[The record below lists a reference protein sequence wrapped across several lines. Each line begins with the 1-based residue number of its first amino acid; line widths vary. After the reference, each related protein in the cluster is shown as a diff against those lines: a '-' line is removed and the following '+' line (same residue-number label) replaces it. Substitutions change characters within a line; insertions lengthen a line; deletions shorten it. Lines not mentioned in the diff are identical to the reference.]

1 MQSENH
7 YTETDLGNVAPNPR
21 GNFDSTAKYEYL
33 DLVSMQG
40 GSYLCIAELGQ
51 TITGIAPEA
60 GKNTEHWQCV
70 AIPGNM
76 TPEYTDAYGKVVR
89 LAREVEQD
97 AAKVAEDKQSVTQ
110 METNAR
116 QLKEQAEESARQAEN
131 SKDSAAG
138 SAREAKK
145 AEESARQA
153 ENNVRTLVNGFDTH
167 VEEKTTEATQVIAE
181 TKDDAIQAIGRQEAA
196 SVQAVKDQ
204 TTTYITEQKNLAK
217 QELDKKVEQFGI
229 DVNAI
234 KAEVSEE
241 GQKQITNVQGATT
254 AELAKITEKG
264 TEQTEAVAKEGT
276 KQVQAV
282 QAAAQEI
289 VADREQIN
297 TNKEGIAQLKEDIAI
312 LEAWNKQLQDALI
325 SQKTTTTNNNIKVTN
340 SAKLPIVKLSVFGK
354 SEQNGVPTT
363 ENPVPIVSA
372 GESGNIGVKIT
383 GKNLINVS
391 EDAISSNCDAGSYTI
406 KNGVI
411 AFNTVNNWGGD
422 FLYFND
428 IDVSKDKELVFRMEA
443 TLPEKQDTET
453 DGAKIL
459 FKAYNKSGEEIKDSE
474 SAISNDTRK
483 MAYNDYY
490 KGLTYYKRGSNI
502 SVEFSSMVARI
513 KVGVCFL
520 DSIAGKAV
528 TIRDYQA
535 EYGTTSTAYEPYK
548 EQTIA
553 LQTPNGLL
561 GLKVNSGGNYTD
573 STGQQWICDE
583 IDLARGKYVQRIRK
597 IVLDGN
603 IDTKHVGQHEN
614 GTKYLGIIL
623 QEKDYTLKAS
633 NMLCTRY
640 IRAEWTNENGYVYSA
655 KKDTVIITDN
665 RFTDVET
672 TKKIIGEEKPVI
684 IYPLL
689 TPIETD
695 LPPETI
701 AAFKRLRTNY
711 PNTIISNNA
720 DAEMELTYIA
730 DTKLYVKKELEKI
743 VSAQI
748 QDIANL
754 LSLMPLET
762 QAGMIETDVNNILEN
777 VEEMKYE

>member
-1 MQSENH
+1 M
-7 YTETDLGNVAPNPR
+7 
-21 GNFDSTAKYEYL
+21 
-33 DLVSMQG
+33 
-40 GSYLCIAELGQ
+40 
-51 TITGIAPEA
+51 
-60 GKNTEHWQCV
+60 
-70 AIPGNM
+70 
-76 TPEYTDAYGKVVR
+76 
-89 LAREVEQD
+89 
-97 AAKVAEDKQSVTQ
+97 
-110 METNAR
+110 
-116 QLKEQAEESARQAEN
+116 
-131 SKDSAAG
+131 
-138 SAREAKK
+138 
-145 AEESARQA
+145 
-153 ENNVRTLVNGFDTH
+153 
-167 VEEKTTEATQVIAE
+167 
-181 TKDDAIQAIGRQEAA
+181 
-196 SVQAVKDQ
+196 
-204 TTTYITEQKNLAK
+204 
-217 QELDKKVEQFGI
+217 
-229 DVNAI
+229 
-234 KAEVSEE
+234 
-241 GQKQITNVQGATT
+241 
-254 AELAKITEKG
+254 
-264 TEQTEAVAKEGT
+264 
-276 KQVQAV
+276 
-282 QAAAQEI
+282 
-289 VADREQIN
+289 
-297 TNKEGIAQLKEDIAI
+297 
-312 LEAWNKQLQDALI
+312 
-325 SQKTTTTNNNIKVTN
+325 
-340 SAKLPIVKLSVFGK
+340 
-354 SEQNGVPTT
+354 PTT

-474 SAISNDTRK
+474 SAISNDTWK

-520 DSIAGKAV
+520 DSIVGKAV

-720 DAEMELTYIA
+720 DAGMELTYTVDTQSYVDSKIA
-730 DTKLYVKKELEKI
+730 EINMQVVNTQK
-743 VSAQI
+743 Q
-748 QDIANL
+748 L
-754 LSLMPLET
+754 LQERS
-762 QAGMIETDVNNILEN
+762 
-777 VEEMKYE
+777 K